1 MTTDSALVRAEAL
14 CEVLRGYRFSYDNE
28 ARLQQAIERVL
39 QEHGYAFVRERRL
52 SRRDRPDFDVQGV
65 AIEVKV
71 DESLTVV
78 LRQLFRYAQQDA
90 VQALVLVTT
99 RASHT
104 RVPDTICGKPV
115 RIVHIVGALA

>member
-14 CEVLRGYRFSYDNE
+14 CEVLRGYRFSYNNE
-28 ARLQQAIERVL
+28 ARLQQAIESVL
-39 QEHGYAFVRERRL
+39 REHGYAFVREKRL
-52 SRRDRPDFDVQGV
+52 SRKDRPDFDVEGI

-78 LRQLFRYAQQDA
+78 LRQLFRYAQQAA
-90 VQALVLVTT
+90 VQVIVLVTT

-104 RVPDTICGKPV
+104 RVPEAICGKPV

>member
-1 MTTDSALVRAEAL
+1 VTTDSALVRAEAL
-14 CEVLRGYRFSYDNE
+14 CEVLRGYRFRYDNE

-39 QEHGYAFVRERRL
+39 QEHGYAFVREKRL
-52 SRRDRPDFDVQGV
+52 SRRDRLDFDVEGV

-99 RASHT
+99 RSSHT